1 MSTAKAPKQ
10 GVITLALKD
19 KQSLYSSYMPF
30 VKNGGVFVQTTR
42 QFELGDEIFLLL
54 TLMDDP
60 QRHPIAGK
68 VVWITSRS
76 SSGTP
81 AGVGVQFT
89 GDNCVEVQK
98 KVDTYLAGAH
108 KSDRPTFT
116 M

>member
-1 MSTAKAPKQ
+1 MATAKAPKQ

-30 VKNGGVFVQTTR
+30 IKNGGVFVPTNR
-42 QFELGDEIFLLL
+42 SFELGDEVFLLL

-68 VVWITSRS
+68 VIWITTRAQ
-76 SSGTP
+76 GTRP
-81 AGVGVQFT
+81 VGIGVQFT
-89 GDNCVEVQK
+89 GDNSGDVQK
-98 KVDTYLAGAH
+98 KVDTYLAGSHA
-108 KSDRPTFT
+108 SDRPTYT